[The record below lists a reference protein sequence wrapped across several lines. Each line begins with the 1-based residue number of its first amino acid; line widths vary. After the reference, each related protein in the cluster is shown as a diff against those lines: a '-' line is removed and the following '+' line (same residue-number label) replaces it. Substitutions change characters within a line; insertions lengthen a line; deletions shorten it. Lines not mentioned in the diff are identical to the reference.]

1 MGILTPS
8 DREWIIGFY
17 LTSFVAL
24 MYLSSGMPLKT
35 YTPRYRAAK
44 EPLVTVAPGQFRFS
58 AVAAKMAGLE
68 SAHWVRIS
76 TDESEHLIGFEFL
89 DDPIQPE
96 DANKLRSTSGS
107 SRLCV
112 AKGLINNTPWIKAV
126 AAQRRKFKLF
136 QYPRD
141 QKIWV
146 IRLAPWFEL
155 SVLPENIGSIGTGA
169 GIYRYRDA
177 EGEVVYIGKGLIVD
191 RYREPARRMWDIAR
205 IEYSLVPEEDEQYK
219 WEKFHLDDFAKEHG
233 GRRPRLN
240 RISGRLR

>member
-58 AVAAKMAGLE
+58 AVAAKMADLE
-68 SAHWVRIS
+68 SAHWVRVS
-76 TDESEHLIGFEFL
+76 TDERERLIGFEFL
-89 DDPIQPE
+89 SDPIQPE
-96 DANKLRSTSGS
+96 DANKLRGTRGS

-112 AKGLINNTPWIKAV
+112 AKGLINQTPWINAV
-126 AAQRRKFKLF
+126 AAKKLKFKLS

-233 GRRPRLN
+233 GRRPRFN